1 MASRLKLTAFST
13 MWRYV
18 EGVKPPEQ
26 NIKTSEK
33 KKKRKYM
40 QDDTGYCS
48 EDRRKMTTFME
59 ITDEIC

>member
-26 NIKTSEK
+26 KIKTSDEK
-33 KKKRKYM
+33 KQKYM

>member
-26 NIKTSEK
+26 KIKTSDEK
-33 KKKRKYM
+33 KNESI
-40 QDDTGYCS
+40 C
-48 EDRRKMTTFME
+48 KMTLGTAQR
-59 ITDEIC
+59 IGGR